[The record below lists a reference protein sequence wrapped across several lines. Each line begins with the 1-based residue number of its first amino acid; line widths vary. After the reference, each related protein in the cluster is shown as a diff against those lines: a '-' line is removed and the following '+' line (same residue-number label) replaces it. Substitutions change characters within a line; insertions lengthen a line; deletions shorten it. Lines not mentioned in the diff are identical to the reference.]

1 MSRRNLLDK
10 LSFQDIDKIL
20 KETRKKPVSERTNK
34 EKMVQGSFG
43 TNSVKCQS
51 IIEIGSRSVSIAR
64 YDNVKRYENNELVET
79 ADHSMFGNDSKLN
92 ERPPQRMCFEWS
104 SEQNSSNKIWE
115 NVLSIKKQKSG
126 HQPLGIQKTKERT
139 VLDSFSTMKSD
150 DECLGSPVEGK
161 SGSLCSK
168 KLSKKVHLAVVL
180 DKWIDRRCESCN
192 ARLTSFN
199 LIKKRTRWCSK
210 TCRALMHLQD
220 KSSTT
225 EKDSVDKRHFR
236 TKNPSNVL
244 DETNYT
250 VSMFAMS
257 WCSSEEVLL
266 SDKNIERG
274 IPAEE
279 LMDEANMLEQV
290 DSMLPA
296 PTDYILSWCG
306 TKLSNISQVPH

>member
-1 MSRRNLLDK
+1 MRIISV
-10 LSFQDIDKIL
+10 L
-20 KETRKKPVSERTNK
+20 KETKKKPVSERTNK

-43 TNSVKCQS
+43 MTSVKCRS
-51 IIEIGSRSVSIAR
+51 IIEIESRSVSIAR
-64 YDNVKRYENNELVET
+64 YDNVKRYENNELAET

-104 SEQNSSNKIWE
+104 SEQNSSNKIWK

-161 SGSLCSK
+161 AGSLCSK

-210 TCRALMHLQD
+210 TCRALVHLQD

-225 EKDSVDKRHFR
+225 EKA
-236 TKNPSNVL
+236 
-244 DETNYT
+244 

-296 PTDYILSWCG
+296 ATDYILSWCG
-306 TKLSNISQVPH
+306 TKKMEISNISRVTLLLYY